1 MLYADDWYLPD
12 KIEEQIDLFGKLP
25 NSVGVVYCHGY
36 CYFEYSKKMNKWK
49 HQSVRGYVFKD
60 YLLNGDVVIP
70 ISPLVKRYCYDIIG
84 LNNPWTGSEYDFL
97 VMSQYVDFDFVDKNL
112 VVMRMHDKND
122 AKNVHSVYRRVKRYH
137 EMALLN
143 KNTLLRGGQLV
154 NKRIAKD
161 LFEYGLTFITMKD
174 INTAREAI
182 FGAIKIYPKFLFR
195 PKVIASLVAIGIPIF
210 LLEYLLKI
218 KKETNFF

>member
-1 MLYADDWYLPD
+1 M
-12 KIEEQIDLFGKLP
+12 
-25 NSVGVVYCHGY
+25 
-36 CYFEYSKKMNKWK
+36 
-49 HQSVRGYVFKD
+49 
-60 YLLNGDVVIP
+60 IP